1 MELNV
6 KQAQEAQR
14 VILGE
19 GKPAD
24 FPRSIISSSR
34 LHAGYLSIGVPNL
47 SIRQRWMM
55 YLRLTADQNRKLICA

>member
-47 SIRQRWMM
+47 SIR
-55 YLRLTADQNRKLICA
+55 